1 MISGP
6 VVYGRRWAYLA
17 DRGARTLLLSP
28 LRLSGCP
35 GRPCE
40 DPPGFAITFVARP
53 FGGVAL
59 GLVGDV
65 LGRKVS
71 TFLSIFGMLCGT
83 VVGARSRG
91 REVAR
96 CLWWFD
102 FFGFFGGGLLEKT
115 GAWGHGNCGRN
126 QK

>member
-28 LRLSGCP
+28 SRLSGGP

-91 REVAR
+91 RQVFVVVR
-96 CLWWFD
+96 FLWLFL
-102 FFGFFGGGLLEKT
+102 GGLLEKT